1 MTGSNE
7 NLKWTL
13 QSLKTRLMN
22 SQFMRWWLSELV
34 SMVPQWVRPPS
45 ITTQSFLLVSME
57 EITEQWSRP
66 DPADIRD
73 LAIILPPSR
82 ILRKV
87 LSLPAAAEEGLRQ
100 VLEFQ
105 MDQHTP
111 FSVNQVYFSHQ
122 IVARDF
128 ERGQL
133 IVELWATPRNA
144 VDAAIK
150 TLGVEGA
157 AVRAVFVQ
165 DCLTAVAPIN
175 LLPIAGG
182 NKTSALRSGINPWL
196 ASLVLLLALAA
207 VIVPVVIKREAVVQ
221 MLPWV
226 EKGRQAAEVV
236 DSMRSGLEARVVQ
249 HNFLLEKRQM
259 LPTVIQIIEE
269 LTRILPDDTW
279 VQVLDVKGKELQIQG
294 ETASSVRL
302 VGLFE
307 QSSIFRDA
315 SFRSPLTKGQ
325 ISGTE
330 RYQMTVQIRPA
341 AVAESAPV
349 AQVPP
354 AAPAVP
360 VPAASS
366 AQSAV
371 EKKA

>member
-1 MTGSNE
+1 M
-7 NLKWTL
+7 
-13 QSLKTRLMN
+13 
-22 SQFMRWWLSELV
+22 
-34 SMVPQWVRPPS
+34 
-45 ITTQSFLLVSME
+45 QSFLLVPIE

-66 DPADIRD
+66 DPVDMRD
-73 LAIILPPSR
+73 LAITLPPNR

-87 LSLPAAAEEGLRQ
+87 LGLPAAAEEGLRQ

-111 FSVNQVYFSHQ
+111 FSVNQVYFAHQ

-128 ERGQL
+128 ERAQL
-133 IVELWATPRNA
+133 TVELWATPRNA

-150 TLGVEGA
+150 TLGGEGA

-165 DCLTAVAPIN
+165 DSSTAVAPIN

-182 NKTSALRSGINPWL
+182 KKTSVLRSGINPWL
-196 ASLVLLLALAA
+196 ASLVVLLALAA
-207 VIVPVVIKREAVVQ
+207 VTVPVVIKREAVVQ

-226 EKGRQAAEVV
+226 EKGRQAAEMV
-236 DSMRSGLEARVVQ
+236 DSMRRGLEVRVVQ

-259 LPTVIQIIEE
+259 LPTVIQILEE

-330 RYQMTVQIRPA
+330 RYQLTVQIRPA
-341 AVAESAPV
+341 APAASAPV
-349 AQVPP
+349 VPVT
-354 AAPAVP
+354 PAVP

-366 AQSAV
+366 VQSAV